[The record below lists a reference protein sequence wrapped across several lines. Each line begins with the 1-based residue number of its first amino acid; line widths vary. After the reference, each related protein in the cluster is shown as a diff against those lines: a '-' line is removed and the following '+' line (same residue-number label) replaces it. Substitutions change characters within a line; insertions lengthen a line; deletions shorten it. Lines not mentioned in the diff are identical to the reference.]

1 MGVFFREGG
10 GSNFPGDNFSRDS
23 FPGGHN
29 SGRGRGNF
37 PGRIFLGGF
46 FPGGLFSRGHFS
58 GFGEEASVKLTKI
71 QDNLESR
78 TPIYFSKQC
87 KNQYVL
93 VFLSIH
99 TTSDLVSL
107 FKASFYWSFVYY
119 LFQKE
124 IKVITVVI
132 FISSW
137 IGHTQYHM

>member
-10 GSNFPGDNFSRDS
+10 GAIFLGTIF
-23 FPGGHN
+23 
-29 SGRGRGNF
+29 RGT
-37 PGRIFLGGF
+37 IFLGGIIPGGGGVIF
-46 FPGGLFSRGHFS
+46 RGGIFSEAFLGGLFSRGHFS

-124 IKVITVVI
+124 IKVITVAI

-137 IGHTQYHM
+137 IGHTQYHT

>member
-10 GSNFPGDNFSRDS
+10 GSNFPGDNFSRD
-23 FPGGHN
+23 
-29 SGRGRGNF
+29 NF
-37 PGRIFLGGF
+37 PGVIIPGGGGVIFLGGIF
-46 FPGGLFSRGHFS
+46 SGAFLGGLFSRGHFS